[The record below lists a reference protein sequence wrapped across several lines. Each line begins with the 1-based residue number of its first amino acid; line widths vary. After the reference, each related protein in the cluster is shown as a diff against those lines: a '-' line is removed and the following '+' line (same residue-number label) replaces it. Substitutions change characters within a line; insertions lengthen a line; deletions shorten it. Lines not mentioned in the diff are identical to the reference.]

1 VKGVV
6 VKLQGIY
13 PIVPTPFDT
22 SGALDLESVRRL
34 TVFMADRGVNGLAV
48 LGALGEGHKLNERER
63 ALAIETFKAS
73 LPEGLGLVVGVR
85 GAATDLAIGMA
96 LQAKDLGAD
105 ALLVGPPPVQ
115 KDGVIFTYY
124 QRVSEAAGL
133 PIVIHDYPAATGI
146 LMSVEL
152 IVRLHK
158 ECANIDYLKIEDPP
172 TGMKM
177 DAVRKPAGDELKIFG
192 ALGGMYALEELER
205 GAVGIMTG
213 FAFPELLVELYR
225 RFREGDL
232 DGARTLF
239 YDMVALVRFEFQPG
253 IGVSLRKHVLMRRGV
268 FKTATVRHPGPEAD
282 AETLAQLYRIV
293 DHLKAKGY
301 AL

>member
-1 VKGVV
+1 ME
-6 VKLQGIY
+6 LQGIY

-22 SGALDLESVRRL
+22 SGALDPESIRRL
-34 TVFMADRGVNGLAV
+34 TAFMADRGVNGLAV
-48 LGALGEGHKLNERER
+48 LGALGEGHKLSESER
-63 ALAIETFKAS
+63 ALAIETFKAV

-105 ALLVGPPPVQ
+105 ALLLGPPPVQ
-115 KDGVIFTYY
+115 KDGVILTYY

-152 IVRLHK
+152 ITRLHK
-158 ECANIDYLKIEDPP
+158 ECSNVDYLKIEDPP

-177 DAVRKPAGDELKIFG
+177 DAVGKLAGDDLKIFG
-192 ALGGMYALEELER
+192 ALGGMFALEELER

-225 RFREGDL
+225 RFREGDM
-232 DGARTLF
+232 DGSKTLF
-239 YDMVALVRFEFQPG
+239 YDMVSLIRFEFQPG
-253 IGVSLRKHVLMRRGV
+253 IGVSLRKQVLVRRGV
-268 FKTATVRHPGPEAD
+268 FTSATVRHPGPEAD

-293 DHLKAKGY
+293 EHLNAKGY
-301 AL
+301 VL